1 MSQTVSRHVSPSST
15 LSGCSGS
22 SSSEAAS
29 SPIPQLSPATDS
41 ACGRIDTTPPIN
53 TSIIF
58 PLDSLPNLSL
68 DAARVTSDVYSMCF
82 YTSLLAFQELQF
94 MSSFAEYLS
103 ILYTELDD
111 ALSLSS
117 RLLGRLGIELGRILE
132 EFGTLEVSLSSLLNV
147 VGEPQDTALAS
158 DMTLALHPLVHQIVP
173 FFFKL
178 DSLFHGFSTQ
188 TRSTFRHLSFAHV
201 HPTLYSS
208 SFATNVSRTPQLSIR
223 HTIDQIQE
231 HLNSVISVPV
241 PDFIQNADPSDEPL
255 FDVMHHWEV
264 FFSRVLTFQRDF
276 DDFIES
282 MNMSLSVTGRLP
294 ERTMSYLLDDCFI
307 MHHDLQTTFNAS
319 YPHEDAYEDTLY
331 GSDDHTLVA

>member
-1 MSQTVSRHVSPSST
+1 
-15 LSGCSGS
+15 
-22 SSSEAAS
+22 
-29 SPIPQLSPATDS
+29 
-41 ACGRIDTTPPIN
+41 
-53 TSIIF
+53 
-58 PLDSLPNLSL
+58 
-68 DAARVTSDVYSMCF
+68 
-82 YTSLLAFQELQF
+82 

-103 ILYTELDD
+103 ILYTEFDD

-132 EFGTLEVSLSSLLNV
+132 EFGTLEVSVSSLLNV
-147 VGEPQDTALAS
+147 VGEPHDTALAS
-158 DMTLALHPLVHQIVP
+158 DMTLALHLLVHQIVP
-173 FFFKL
+173 LFFKL
-178 DSLFHGFSTQ
+178 DSLFNGFSTQ
-188 TRSTFRHLSFAHV
+188 SRSTFRHLSFAH
-201 HPTLYSS
+201 
-208 SFATNVSRTPQLSIR
+208 LSIR

-294 ERTMSYLLDDCFI
+294 ERTMSYLLNDCFI